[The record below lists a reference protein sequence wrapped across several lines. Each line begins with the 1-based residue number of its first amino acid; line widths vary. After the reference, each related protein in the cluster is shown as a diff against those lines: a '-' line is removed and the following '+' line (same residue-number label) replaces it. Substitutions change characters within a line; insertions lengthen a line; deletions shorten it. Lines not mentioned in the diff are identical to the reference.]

1 MLMPKFLVQVITGLI
16 GAFIGYV
23 VAIPFGFLIALLT
36 GHGISVMREATVIET
51 QIISTTQIIGALIC
65 AYLFMSQGLKAPLTK
80 QLSMELGAVVTITLF
95 LFVVRSSLDSQA
107 RMRSEMRSEANKVLY
122 SVNLRQDVFHERNNQ
137 FATSIEQLGLR
148 SNSEFYKYDII
159 EADSVKAIARATPKL
174 NDLKSYVAG
183 ISKINDKFFRIICES
198 RNNTNSIQSPTLDG
212 TEWHCGTDSI
222 QTE

>member
-36 GHGISVMREATVIET
+36 GNGISVMREVTVIET

-107 RMRSEMRSEANKVLY
+107 RMRSEANKVLY
-122 SVNLRQDVFHERNNQ
+122 SVNLGQDVFHERNNQ

-159 EADSVKAIARATPKL
+159 EADSVRAIAGATPKR

-212 TEWHCGTDSI
+212 TAWHCGTDSI
-222 QTE
+222 QM

>member
-36 GHGISVMREATVIET
+36 GNGISVMREVTVIET

-107 RMRSEMRSEANKVLY
+107 RMRSEANKVLY
-122 SVNLRQDVFHERNNQ
+122 SVNLGQDVFHERNNQ

-159 EADSVKAIARATPKL
+159 EADSVRAIAGATPKR

-222 QTE
+222 QM